1 MRELQSGAGDAALPE
16 DVEVTYARLLPG
28 GEEVAL
34 APSGEHLFSGDRVVV
49 RCRNTTS
56 EARFVSVLD
65 VGLSG
70 TVAIMTASEPDGVT
84 LAAKETYEVGRS
96 AGGAL
101 EGIDVY
107 WPPAVPGDGPRP
119 ETMITIVADEKVTG
133 LGRLEQAG
141 ITARTRSAEAKSDL
155 EQLVE
160 DLGAG
165 RRDARPPTSAAKPT
179 RYRVH
184 RLRLPLPS
192 DGAPGRGRPSP
203 PFEIEE
209 RPDPSF
215 RLVVPRA
222 AARTGAGGGAAE
234 GADGAQQ
241 PLVPRRRRPS
251 RRAGGDGA
259 RRGERQA
266 LPGRHP
272 AVRPRQGR

>member
-1 MRELQSGAGDAALPE
+1 MALPD

-34 APSGEHLFSGDRVVV
+34 ARSGEHLFSGDRLVV
-49 RCRNTTS
+49 RCQNTTS

-96 AGGAL
+96 AGGVL

-119 ETMITIVADEKVTG
+119 ETMITIVADDKVTG

-141 ITARTRSAEAKSDL
+141 ITARTRSAEAKSGL

-165 RRDARPPTSAAKPT
+165 RRDARPPTSAPKP
-179 RYRVH
+179 H
-184 RLRLPLPS
+184 SLPGAPPRLPVPS
-192 DGAPGRGRPSP
+192 NGAPRRGQRAPL
-203 PFEIEE
+203 
-209 RPDPSF
+209 RDRGAT
-215 RLVVPRA
+215 RLVVPTGRA
-222 AARTGAGGGAAE
+222 EGCRPTWAGGGAAE

-241 PLVPRRRRPS
+241 PLVPRRGRPS
-251 RRAGGDGA
+251 RR
-259 RRGERQA
+259 
-266 LPGRHP
+266 GRW
-272 AVRPRQGR
+272 

>member
-34 APSGEHLFSGDRVVV
+34 APSGEHLFSGDRLVV
-49 RCRNTTS
+49 RCRNTTN

-84 LAAKETYEVGRS
+84 LAAQETYEVGRS

-101 EGIDVY
+101 EGIEVY

-119 ETMITIVADEKVTG
+119 ETMITVVADEKVTG

-141 ITARTRSAEAKSDL
+141 ITARTRSAEAKSGL

-165 RRDARPPTSAAKPT
+165 RRDARPPT
-179 RYRVH
+179 V
-184 RLRLPLPS
+184 
-192 DGAPGRGRPSP
+192 GRPS
-203 PFEIEE
+203 
-209 RPDPSF
+209 RPATGCTGSTSSAIG
-215 RLVVPRA
+215 RRA
-222 AARTGAGGGAAE
+222 RARPAS
-234 GADGAQQ
+234 
-241 PLVPRRRRPS
+241 PPS
-251 RRAGGDGA
+251 RSRSDPIRRSVWSCRGPPPRPGA
-259 RRGERQA
+259 WPCG
-266 LPGRHP
+266 
-272 AVRPRQGR
+272 